1 MKKVLDET
9 EIMKE
14 SLKCKLEYI
23 ENKSIELEKIE
34 LFNNAEEI
42 RKNLDDIF
50 DERKKEYLK
59 FFDGERK
66 SIESENSKNKKELE
80 EFKNKIEEKRNY
92 FKKPILIISA
102 ICIGISFYNLFK
114 TNSVS
119 NLINEHEK
127 KLTYKGA
134 VEKANNKD
142 KEIRYE
148 KIGEWVEEGN
158 FKIKVNSLKKESGTI
173 GKEKDIINI
182 TVENISNEDMKI
194 DPTMFNVVGENGSK
208 TKQALT
214 FDDKI
219 TQIVNR
225 GRKATFDYAVY
236 PEEQDIN
243 LELEFGRVVVKLE

>member
-92 FKKPILIISA
+92 FELLP
-102 ICIGISFYNLFK
+102 
-114 TNSVS
+114 
-119 NLINEHEK
+119 
-127 KLTYKGA
+127 
-134 VEKANNKD
+134 
-142 KEIRYE
+142 
-148 KIGEWVEEGN
+148 
-158 FKIKVNSLKKESGTI
+158 LK
-173 GKEKDIINI
+173 
-182 TVENISNEDMKI
+182 
-194 DPTMFNVVGENGSK
+194 
-208 TKQALT
+208 
-214 FDDKI
+214 
-219 TQIVNR
+219 
-225 GRKATFDYAVY
+225 
-236 PEEQDIN
+236 
-243 LELEFGRVVVKLE
+243 

>member
-1 MKKVLDET
+1 
-9 EIMKE
+9 MKE

-23 ENKSIELEKIE
+23 ENKISELEKIE

-50 DERKKEYLK
+50 YERKKEYLK
-59 FFDGERK
+59 FFEGERK
-66 SIESENSKNKKELE
+66 RIESENIKNKKELE

-92 FKKPILIISA
+92 FRKPILIISV
-102 ICIGISFYNLFK
+102 ICVGITLYGLFK
-114 TNSVS
+114 INSVS

-142 KEIRYE
+142 KEIRYG
-148 KIGEWVEEGN
+148 KIGQLVEEGN
-158 FKIKVNSLKKESGTI
+158 FKIKVNSVKKESGTM

-214 FDDKI
+214 FDDEI

-236 PEEQDIN
+236 PEEKDIN
-243 LELEFGRVVVKLE
+243 LELEFGRVAIKLNN

>member
-9 EIMKE
+9 EKMKE

-23 ENKSIELEKIE
+23 ENNISELEKIDV
-34 LFNNAEEI
+34 FNNLEEI
-42 RKNLDDIF
+42 RERLDDIF
-50 DERKKEYLK
+50 SENGKEYLK
-59 FFDGERK
+59 FFDSERK
-66 SIESENSKNKKELE
+66 RIESENIKNKKELE
-80 EFKNKIEEKRNY
+80 EFKNKIEKKRNY
-92 FKKPILIISA
+92 FRKPILIISA
-102 ICIGISFYNLFK
+102 ICVGITLYGLFK
-114 TNSVS
+114 INSVS

-127 KLTYKGA
+127 KLSYKGA

-142 KEIRYE
+142 KEIRYG

-158 FKIKVNSLKKESGTI
+158 FKIKVNNLKKEAGTM

-182 TVENISNEDMKI
+182 TVENISNEDMRI
-194 DPTMFNVVGENGSK
+194 DADMFNVVGENGSK
-208 TKQALT
+208 AKKALS

-236 PEEQDIN
+236 PEEEGVN
-243 LELEFGRVVVKLE
+243 LELEFGRVVISLN